1 MGVVGLGRLDHVIL
15 VQWVRGAGRFFERKD
30 LLWHGE
36 FHLIPCIPIPP
47 ELSCTIFVHMEELWR

>member
-1 MGVVGLGRLDHVIL
+1 
-15 VQWVRGAGRFFERKD
+15 